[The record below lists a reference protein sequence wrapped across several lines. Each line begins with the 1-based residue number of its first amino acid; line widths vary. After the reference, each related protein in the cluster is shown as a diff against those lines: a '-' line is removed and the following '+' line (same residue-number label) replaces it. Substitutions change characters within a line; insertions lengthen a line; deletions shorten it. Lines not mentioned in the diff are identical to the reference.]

1 MKYSVDIETSIDAL
15 SNCLNKIKKEIEDI
29 WDWNIRINA
38 GGVDYGVYFN
48 FDVDN
53 KILEI
58 CNEPACKDLTSLDDI
73 IKAINDTDDDKEE

>member
-1 MKYSVDIETSIDAL
+1 MKYSVDIETSIDSL
-15 SNCLNKIKKEIEDI
+15 SNCLNKIKKEIENI

-58 CNEPACKDLTSLDDI
+58 CNEPTCEDLTSLDDI
-73 IKAINDTDDDKEE
+73 IKAINDTDDDEEE